1 MKPLGFF
8 YRFTRS
14 QQKGILALFVVIIL
28 FQVSYYILSSVDFSS
43 DSQKSDDEKA
53 WLANQ
58 VVIDSLKAAKKNHKD
73 TIYPFNPNYIS
84 DYKGYVLGLTVSQLN
99 RLQEFRDKGNYINS
113 AEDFQKVTGV
123 HDTLLQK
130 LSPYFKF
137 RGNGVYKDKESKAVY
152 AEINSSKSS
161 ENIIQ
166 QDINATSADGLE
178 KIRGIGPYYAQL
190 IIKRRDALGAFVSME
205 QMDDFKEFS
214 TEVRSELK
222 KYYKIGNTAEVLKI
236 NINTASLMQLSR
248 FPYFNKDLAR
258 GIITERSMEG
268 KLSKINDLLKI
279 TGFPVDKHKIIAL
292 YLEF

>member
-1 MKPLGFF
+1 MKPLGFY
-8 YRFTRS
+8 YRFTKG

-28 FQVSYYILSSVDFSS
+28 FQVCYYILSNVDFSS
-43 DSQKSDDEKA
+43 ETKRSADEKA

-58 VVIDSLKAAKKNHKD
+58 SVIDSLKAAKKNHKD

-84 DYKGYVLGLTVSQLN
+84 DYKGYVLGLTAAQLD
-99 RLQEFRDKGNYINS
+99 RLQKFRDGGSYINS
-113 AEDFQKVTGV
+113 GEDFQKVTGV
-123 HDTLLQK
+123 HDTLLHK
-130 LSPYFKF
+130 LTPYFKF
-137 RGNGVYKDKESKAVY
+137 RGNGVYKEKESQVVY
-152 AEINSSKSS
+152 AEKTFSKTS
-161 ENIIQ
+161 EKIIQ
-166 QDINATSADGLE
+166 QDINAASADDLE
-178 KIRGIGPYYAQL
+178 KLKGIGAYYAQL

-214 TEVRSELK
+214 TEVRAEIK
-222 KYYKIGNTAEVLKI
+222 KHYKIGNTADVAKI
-236 NINTASLMQLSR
+236 NVNTASLLQLSR

-258 GIITERSMEG
+258 SIITERSMEG